1 MQLLE
6 VALLVFV
13 FQILVCASA
22 VLRFELVVAVLSSS
36 AGGSPLGLGC
46 IGW

>member
-6 VALLVFV
+6 VAVLILV

-22 VLRFELVVAVLSSS
+22 VLRFGLVVAVLSSS
-36 AGGSPLGLGC
+36 AEGSPLGLGC
-46 IGW
+46 IG